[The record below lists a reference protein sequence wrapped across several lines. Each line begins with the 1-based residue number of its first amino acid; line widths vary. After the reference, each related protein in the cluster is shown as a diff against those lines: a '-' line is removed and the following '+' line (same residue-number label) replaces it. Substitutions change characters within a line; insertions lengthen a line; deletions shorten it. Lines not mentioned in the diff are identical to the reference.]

1 MLSVLC
7 RLQSQREV
15 LCERRE
21 SEREG
26 AACLVNG
33 FGGNCSSFFRGS
45 RMECCRHLE
54 SCLSLEP
61 RGE

>member
-26 AACLVNG
+26 AACLVVNG
-33 FGGNCSSFFRGS
+33 FGGNCS
-45 RMECCRHLE
+45 
-54 SCLSLEP
+54 
-61 RGE
+61 